1 MGANFN
7 PLARHAGGD
16 RMPSSTSDWVP
27 VYIDPTLLSFQHNYL
42 LQSLKTCQWENDK
55 FWGQQRDFVAN
66 SLRDTTG
73 APA

>member
-1 MGANFN
+1 
-7 PLARHAGGD
+7 
-16 RMPSSTSDWVP
+16 TSDWVP